1 MAQAEHEERPAGRLL
16 LGLGIG
22 LGAHEAAD
30 HRDVG
35 IDRIVGEL
43 GLVPRQVRVVPGHPR
58 AGRLWRHELES
69 ERAHPPLT
77 GIADGGDVGTGDPQR
92 RMRLLVRLGDD
103 VARREV
109 EVRAVPFPGL
119 ARERR
124 HQRFDRLLPHVALL
138 AHAGAEGMKLDR
150 PLTLSEP
157 QLDPAAREEIER
169 GDALGH
175 PDRVI
180 RGELDDAVA
189 EPDAARPLAG
199 RAQEDLGCR
208 RVRVLLEEVVLDH
221 PGVVI
226 AQAIGQLDLSQGVLK
241 DLVLAA
247 GRPRP
252 RQLVLVEDAESHRRA
267 STRLTASSAVATLP
281 CMIRKPS
288 IVRAGLA

>member
-1 MAQAEHEERPAGRLL
+1 
-16 LGLGIG
+16 
-22 LGAHEAAD
+22 
-30 HRDVG
+30 
-35 IDRIVGEL
+35 
-43 GLVPRQVRVVPGHPR
+43 
-58 AGRLWRHELES
+58 
-69 ERAHPPLT
+69 
-77 GIADGGDVGTGDPQR
+77 
-92 RMRLLVRLGDD
+92 
-103 VARREV
+103 
-109 EVRAVPFPGL
+109 
-119 ARERR
+119 
-124 HQRFDRLLPHVALL
+124 
-138 AHAGAEGMKLDR
+138 MKLDR

-199 RAQEDLGCR
+199 RAQEDLGRR

-288 IVRAGLA
+288 IVCAGLA